1 LTIQEVEQRI
11 KMQQEEKLLQEKKL
25 AEEKLRAEA
34 EEEERRLNAIKEH
47 QQRQREIELQ
57 Q

>member
-1 LTIQEVEQRI
+1 MTIQEVEKRI